1 MKYCTFFA
9 ALLALSNWTFVTT
22 SQAWA
27 HGGTDLSI
35 AKCDCEDEE
44 EEGDDSGRVIDCE
57 DEEGDDGAAVLE
69 CHDEDDAE

>member
-9 ALLALSNWTFVTT
+9 AMLALSNWAFVTT
-22 SQAWA
+22 SQTWA

-44 EEGDDSGRVIDCE
+44 GDGA
-57 DEEGDDGAAVLE
+57 AAVLE
-69 CHDEDDAE
+69 CHEEDDAD